1 MELAADVPVQGS
13 AVCCSVCSVC
23 CQAGEQLQTREGP
36 HHPAVHPP
44 AQQQVP
50 AQHQVV
56 PPAVPRLVSQQR
68 LVCNELVSGTARG
81 SSSVVYQHKPS
92 MALVVTWCPNT
103 AKSIPLFATL
113 ICGSGNFKRTSRNLR
128 KTWEQRFRVSL
139 TCALF
144 SSS

>member
-1 MELAADVPVQGS
+1 MQSMSSQASSWTLMEDFFVQECCVHGTDLENHGPTSILCDDPLPIESIVQPVMEPMEHYT
-13 AVCCSVCSVC
+13 A
-23 CQAGEQLQTREGP
+23 
-36 HHPAVHPP
+36 
-44 AQQQVP
+44 
-50 AQHQVV
+50 
-56 PPAVPRLVSQQR
+56 LVMS
-68 LVCNELVSGTARG
+68 LVSGTARG
-81 SSSVVYQHKPS
+81 SSCVVYQHKPS

-128 KTWEQRFRVSL
+128 KTWEQRFRISL